1 MEGTLAVWLLEP
13 ETGQLEPALLER
25 GHRIVRGNDPPPRP
39 RPEALLVNAAW
50 LGEGLADRVR
60 ECMERF
66 PAMAPVLAGVTRRQI
81 ELQTLSVGR
90 YRMLAGALEPAGA
103 VRAVEAAVEAV
114 RREAGPIARPDTK
127 TIHVELP
134 SVVDLVQPLALY
146 LTRECRTMGWPEE
159 PLSTAIPL
167 CLTEALVNAVVHGNR
182 ESPARRVQAEVR
194 LTPGQFWSNITDEG
208 QGFDPVR
215 VPPPTLPENLLREHG
230 RGLFLMRHYMS
241 EVSFNAKGNS
251 VTLIRRIGPAGV

>member
-1 MEGTLAVWLLEP
+1 
-13 ETGQLEPALLER
+13 
-25 GHRIVRGNDPPPRP
+25 
-39 RPEALLVNAAW
+39 
-50 LGEGLADRVR
+50 
-60 ECMERF
+60 
-66 PAMAPVLAGVTRRQI
+66 MAPVLAGVTRPQI
-81 ELQTLSVGR
+81 EKQTLSVGR
-90 YRMLAGALEPAGA
+90 YRMLAGPTQPAEA
-103 VRAVEAAVEAV
+103 VRVVEAAVEAA
-114 RREAGPIARPDTK
+114 RREAGPVAAPDTR

-146 LTRECRTMGWPEE
+146 LTRECRSLGWPEE
-159 PLSTAIPL
+159 PLATAIPL

-182 ESPARRVQAEVR
+182 ESPARRVRAEIR

-215 VPPPTLPENLLREHG
+215 VPQPTLQENLLREHG

-251 VTLIRRIGPAGV
+251 VTLVRRIGPAGA